1 MCKDSVNKQ
10 LFVKM
15 CDIFLHVYGRLF
27 YNNKNGGINMLKK
40 VFAMSTTVVLAAGLL
55 SGCGTKESSA
65 SKMKIRKRV
74 CTEDF
79 KCSICSFSKCRY
91 VRGEGKTT

>member
-10 LFVKM
+10 LFVKL

-27 YNNKNGGINMLKK
+27 YNNKNGGINYVEK

-65 SKMKIRKRV
+65 SKN
-74 CTEDF
+74 EDT
-79 KCSICSFSKCRY
+79 KKGMYR
-91 VRGEGKTT
+91 RL

>member
-1 MCKDSVNKQ
+1 MYRMCKDSVNRE

-27 YNNKNGGINMLKK
+27 YKNKNGGINMLKK
-40 VFAMSTTVVLAAGLL
+40 VFVMSTTVVLAAGLL

-65 SKMKIRKRV
+65 SKN
-74 CTEDF
+74 EDT
-79 KCSICSFSKCRY
+79 KKVMYR
-91 VRGEGKTT
+91 RL

>member
-10 LFVKM
+10 LFVKL

-27 YNNKNGGINMLKK
+27 YNNKMEALIMLKK

-65 SKMKIRKRV
+65 SKN
-74 CTEDF
+74 EDT
-79 KCSICSFSKCRY
+79 KKGMYR
-91 VRGEGKTT
+91 RL

>member
-1 MCKDSVNKQ
+1 MCKDSVNNQ
-10 LFVKM
+10 LFVKYVIYFFM
-15 CDIFLHVYGRLF
+15 FMKGYFITM
-27 YNNKNGGINMLKK
+27 KNGGINMLKS
-40 VFAMSTTVVLAAGLL
+40 FAMSTTVVLAAGLL

-91 VRGEGKTT
+91 VRGEGKTA

>member
-1 MCKDSVNKQ
+1 MFMKGY
-10 LFVKM
+10 FITM
-15 CDIFLHVYGRLF
+15 
-27 YNNKNGGINMLKK
+27 KNGGINMLKK

-55 SGCGTKESSA
+55 SGRGTKESSA

-79 KCSICSFSKCRY
+79 KCSICSFSKCGY
-91 VRGEGKTT
+91 VRGEGKTA